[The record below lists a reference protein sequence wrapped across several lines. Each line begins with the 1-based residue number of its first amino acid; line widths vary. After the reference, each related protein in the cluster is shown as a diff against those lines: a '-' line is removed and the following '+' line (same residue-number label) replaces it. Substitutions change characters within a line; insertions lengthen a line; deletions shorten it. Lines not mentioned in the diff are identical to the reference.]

1 MKSTTTVMAGAAL
14 ALFACSPSGFNTPT
28 LLNKPR
34 ILAMQAEPP
43 QPAAPDP
50 VLGTP
55 GGSTTLRALIYQ
67 PPTSADGGTA
77 GPSMTYDWWW
87 CPLPMSSTDPSQCPI
102 KKQEDADQL
111 FAGIPNVPPLHF
123 GSNEETATFTNP
135 FPASML
141 ASLCNGNFSAIL
153 GSGAGAASTGALA
166 ASGGLTFNC
175 TIAGFPITVMLVLR
189 SSAVLTSDAD
199 WPALS
204 PGDLPAVFTVYLP
217 INDAIPAN
225 TNPVVGD
232 IYVTADNSD
241 PLNPAFRLDQV
252 GTQQVVRDSTV
263 PLVLYM
269 SLSDSE
275 ILPDPNQVLPS
286 TDPNNPSSVLG
297 PNDTPRER
305 LYLNWY
311 AEGGDFG
318 GKNGEGGDS
327 TGYLGG
333 DPNDPVSP
341 FLAARLDY
349 WNTPKLEDYPADLA
363 RLIVVLRDSRGGV
376 TWTSGV
382 ATLVTTPPDAG
393 TYDAPEA
400 DSGAADTAP
409 DAGAYDAPEADSGA
423 ADTAPDAGVSDSPE
437 VDAGELAPDA
447 EVPDAEQVSSADALL
462 ETAP

>member
-34 ILAMQAEPP
+34 ILAIQAEPP

-55 GGSTTLRALIYQ
+55 GGSTTLRALVYQ
-67 PPTSADGGTA
+67 PPPSVDGGTA
-77 GPSMTYDWWW
+77 EPSVTYDWWW

-111 FAGIPNVPPLHF
+111 FAGIPNIPPLHF

-225 TNPVVGD
+225 LNPVVSGV
-232 IYVTADNSD
+232 YVTADNSD
-241 PLNPAFRLDQV
+241 PLDPNSQLDEV
-252 GTQQVVRDSTV
+252 GTQLVVRNSKV
-263 PLVLYM
+263 SLVLGM
-269 SLSDSE
+269 LLSDSE
-275 ILPDPNQVLPS
+275 MLPDPNQVLPS
-286 TDPNNPSSVLG
+286 IDPNDPNSVLG
-297 PNDTPRER
+297 ANLTDRER
-305 LYLNWY
+305 LHVDWY
-311 AEGGDFG
+311 TEGGDFTQQ
-318 GKNGEGGDS
+318 NGVGGDS

-333 DPNDPVSP
+333 DPNDAVSP
-341 FLAARLDY
+341 FSSSRQTY
-349 WNTPKLEDYPADLA
+349 WETPKSEDYQTSLA
-363 RLIVVLRDSRGGV
+363 RLIVVVRDSRGGV

-382 ATLVTTPPDAG
+382 ATLVDSLPDGGAV
-393 TYDAPEA
+393 DAPQA
-400 DSGAADTAP
+400 DSG
-409 DAGAYDAPEADSGA
+409 EVSL
-423 ADTAPDAGVSDSPE
+423 APDAGVPDSLSADAGE
-437 VDAGELAPDA
+437 VISAFDAGVADAPQADVGELAPDA
-447 EVPDAEQVSSADALL
+447 GAPDAEQVSSADALL